1 MHRAMLSSHVSRRQL
16 APRFSSVMLR
26 FGLKDFS
33 LFSSQCYRSGFRLSR
48 QQVGEYSHPGRTL
61 SASFALV
68 RTSTLLFALARA
80 GPRDAIKA
88 ERKRARGRL

>member
-1 MHRAMLSSHVSRRQL
+1 MHIFFSWGTPKGDAAG
-16 APRFSSVMLR
+16 APISKAPALR
-26 FGLKDFS
+26 P
-33 LFSSQCYRSGFRLSR
+33 
-48 QQVGEYSHPGRTL
+48 VVTGRTS

>member
-1 MHRAMLSSHVSRRQL
+1 MLSKVPACRAL
-16 APRFSSVMLR
+16 VT
-26 FGLKDFS
+26 
-33 LFSSQCYRSGFRLSR
+33 
-48 QQVGEYSHPGRTL
+48 GRAS